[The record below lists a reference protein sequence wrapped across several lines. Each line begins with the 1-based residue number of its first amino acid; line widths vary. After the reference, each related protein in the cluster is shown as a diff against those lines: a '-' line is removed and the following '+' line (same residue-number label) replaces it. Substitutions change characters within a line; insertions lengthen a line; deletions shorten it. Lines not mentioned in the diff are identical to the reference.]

1 MRWYFWLAIATPI
14 IWLAIGWLCELLSP
28 GLAAGIWTKT
38 PKRKE
43 IHVLSL
49 DGGGSRGLME
59 AKNLDHIMKLATV
72 MKNSPE
78 RIGNIINRDKMMKQK
93 ETVDKFV
100 EFINEINSEEAMNL
114 QVWEQP
120 LEINQII
127 EKLRPKMIKCMVG
140 PKMI

>member
-14 IWLAIGWLCELLSP
+14 IWLAISWLFELLSP
-28 GLAAGIWTKT
+28 GPAALIWTAIVITISHLMYKNA
-38 PKRKE
+38 PKKKE

-59 AKNLDHIMKLATV
+59 AMNLDHIMKLATV

-100 EFINEINSEEAMNL
+100 EFINEINSEEAIHPTEAF
-114 QVWEQP
+114 QF
-120 LEINQII
+120 I
-127 EKLRPKMIKCMVG
+127 VG
-140 PKMI
+140 EF

>member
-1 MRWYFWLAIATPI
+1 M
-14 IWLAIGWLCELLSP
+14 
-28 GLAAGIWTKT
+28 

-100 EFINEINSEEAMNL
+100 EFINEINSEEAIHPTEAF
-114 QVWEQP
+114 QF
-120 LEINQII
+120 I
-127 EKLRPKMIKCMVG
+127 VG
-140 PKMI
+140 EF

>member
-1 MRWYFWLAIATPI
+1 MRWYFWLATATTI
-14 IWLAIGWLCELLSP
+14 FWLANGWLFELPSP
-28 GLAAGIWTKT
+28 GPAALIWTAIVITISHLLYKKATKT

-93 ETVDKFV
+93 ETGDKFV
-100 EFINEINSEEAMNL
+100 EFINEINSEEAIHPTEAF
-114 QVWEQP
+114 QF
-120 LEINQII
+120 I
-127 EKLRPKMIKCMVG
+127 VG
-140 PKMI
+140 EF

>member
-1 MRWYFWLAIATPI
+1 MVKNYIAMRWYFWLAIATTI
-14 IWLAIGWLCELLSP
+14 FWLASP
-28 GLAAGIWTKT
+28 GPAAGISTKT

-100 EFINEINSEEAMNL
+100 EFINEINSEEAIHPTEAF
-114 QVWEQP
+114 QF
-120 LEINQII
+120 I
-127 EKLRPKMIKCMVG
+127 VG
-140 PKMI
+140 EF